1 MRPSAGGALQHPGSI
16 MPAGPRGP
24 RGRPGARER
33 TRRARAQ
40 PAPAQFSV
48 VWDRVVAYLSSAGSG
63 RTAAGRVSRT
73 PEKGRSCPV
82 HSPHSL
88 FPSSRGADRLH
99 RGFQSQPVKPARRP
113 AQQPRGGAHPGL
125 GGESGLGWG
134 LLLGIWTKEA
144 PRASKEEPA
153 RISCRPWPQR
163 SLNGGKREPL

>member
-1 MRPSAGGALQHPGSI
+1 MRPSAGGALQPPGSI

-82 HSPHSL
+82 HAPHSL